1 MAATPLRTI
10 VIVGGGF
17 CGTVLATMLLRR
29 PHAGPTR
36 LVVVERGPH
45 IGRGVA
51 FAQRDHPYLLN
62 VPTGRMSANPDDPLE
77 FLRFVQ
83 RREPDVDAES
93 FVPRALYGD
102 YLEESLLAAQLAAPG
117 NVRLDVIRA
126 SVTALHRRRRD
137 LPIRLALDSGAELH
151 ADAVVLAV
159 GNPPPRR
166 LAVADALAAHPAYV
180 EDPWTMPADAGAGER
195 LFLIG
200 TGLTMVDVAL
210 AAAARSSGGSLHA
223 LSRHGL
229 VGSRQAA
236 FRPDA
241 LRGSGEAVM
250 LAAAPS
256 PRRMLRAVRSLA
268 RDAQAEGGDWR
279 EAINFVR
286 SVAPDLWRRMSTAD
300 RAQFLRHVRPYW
312 DVHRHRLPEA
322 ALTLITHLRRTG
334 RLQVHAG
341 RLESLEPRA
350 DGVAV
355 HWRPRGQDTRRHAV
369 VDRVVN
375 CTGPD
380 YDLTRTR
387 DPLLQSL
394 VRDKLAVPD
403 ALGLGL
409 RTGREGAVIDA
420 DGWPC
425 TNLFY
430 LGPML
435 RADHWEA
442 TAAAELASHAAR
454 LTAHLQEM
462 AQSRFSETGGSAS
475 RPTFEKQA

>member
-1 MAATPLRTI
+1 MTSLRTI

-17 CGTVLATMLLRR
+17 SGTVLATMLLRR
-29 PHAGPTR
+29 PHPGSAR
-36 LVVVERGPH
+36 LVVIERGSH

-51 FAQRDHPYLLN
+51 FARRDHPYLLN
-62 VPTGRMSANPDDPLE
+62 VPTGRMSSNPDDPLE
-77 FLRFVQ
+77 FLRFAR

-102 YLEESLLAAQLAAPG
+102 YLEESLLAAQLAAPA
-117 NVRLDVIRA
+117 NVRLDVIHA
-126 SVTALHRRRRD
+126 SVTAIHRRRRD
-137 LPIRLALDSGAELH
+137 LPLRLTLDNGTELH
-151 ADAVVLAV
+151 GDAVVLAV

-166 LAVADALAAHPAYV
+166 LAVADPLAGHPAYI
-180 EDPWTMPADAGAGER
+180 EDPWTMPADVGSRDR

-210 AAAARSSGGSLHA
+210 AFAARSSGGSLHA

-229 VGSRQAA
+229 VGLQQAA

-241 LRGSGEAVM
+241 LRGTGEAVM

-256 PRRMLRAVRSLA
+256 PRRMLSAVRSLA
-268 RDAQAEGGDWR
+268 RDAQAQGGDWR

-300 RAQFLRHVRPYW
+300 RAQFLRHLRPYW

-322 ALTLITHLRRTG
+322 ALARITHLRRTG
-334 RLQVHAG
+334 LLQVHAG

-350 DGVAV
+350 HGVAV
-355 HWRPRGQDTRRHAV
+355 HWRPRGLDARRQAV
-369 VDRVVN
+369 VDWVVN

-380 YDLTRTR
+380 YDLRR
-387 DPLLQSL
+387 SREPLLQGL
-394 VRDKLAVPD
+394 LRDGLTVPD

-420 DGWPC
+420 DGWPS

-442 TAAAELASHAAR
+442 IAAADLAAHAAR
-454 LTAHLQEM
+454 LADHLSERGRACFSSAAHD
-462 AQSRFSETGGSAS
+462 AA
-475 RPTFEKQA
+475 PTLATEK

>member
-1 MAATPLRTI
+1 MGMAATSLRTI

-17 CGTVLATMLLRR
+17 SGTVLATMLLRR
-29 PHAGPTR
+29 PHPGSTR
-36 LVVVERGPH
+36 LVVIERGSR

-77 FLRFVQ
+77 FLRFAR

-117 NVRLDVIRA
+117 NVRLDVIHA
-126 SVTALHRRRRD
+126 SVTAIHRRRRD
-137 LPIRLALDSGAELH
+137 LPLRLTLDNGTELH
-151 ADAVVLAV
+151 GDAVVLAL

-166 LAVADALAAHPAYV
+166 LAVADPLAGHPAYV
-180 EDPWTMPADAGAGER
+180 EDPWTMPADVGSGDR
-195 LFLIG
+195 LFLVG

-210 AAAARSSGGSLHA
+210 AFAARSSGDSLHA

-229 VGSRQAA
+229 IGLRQAA
-236 FRPDA
+236 FRPNA
-241 LRGSGEAVM
+241 LRGAGEAVM

-268 RDAQAEGGDWR
+268 RDAQAQGGDWR

-286 SVAPDLWRRMSTAD
+286 SVAPDLWQRMSAAN

-312 DVHRHRLPEA
+312 DMHRNRLPEA
-322 ALTLITHLRRTG
+322 ALTRITHLRRTG
-334 RLQVHAG
+334 RLHVHAG
-341 RLESLEPRA
+341 RLESLEPRS

-355 HWRPRGQDTRRHAV
+355 HWRPRGQETRRHVV

-380 YDLTRTR
+380 YDLKRTR
-387 DPLLQSL
+387 DPLLQGL
-394 VRDKLAVPD
+394 VRDGLAVPD
-403 ALGLGL
+403 AHGLGL
-409 RTGREGAVIDA
+409 RTGNHGTVIDA

-425 TNLFY
+425 TNLHY

-442 TAAAELASHAAR
+442 TAAAELAGH
-454 LTAHLQEM
+454 
-462 AQSRFSETGGSAS
+462 AS
-475 RPTFEKQA
+475 RLADQLSEGSQYPPPVLEAIGL